1 MPERTIG
8 IDPIADE
15 WLETRDNPDS
25 AIEELLKE
33 YREHVEG

>member
-1 MPERTIG
+1 MPERTIE

-15 WLETRDNPDS
+15 WLETRNDPDS

-33 YREHVEG
+33 YREYVED